1 MTRLQGEVRFSG
13 LGHWAWELALVYRRY
28 AAYWLNNYQEH
39 RGFRV
44 AHASRQKIFVK
55 GRNPESHQFG
65 QYATARRLRAR

>member
-13 LGHWAWELALVYRRY
+13 LDRWAAELAVAYRRY
-28 AAYWLNNYQEH
+28 AVYCLNNYQEH
-39 RGFRV
+39 GGFRV

-55 GRNPESHQFG
+55 VVTPKSHRFG